1 MNMNKGI
8 KTGPDRLLRMRK
20 MFAAEG
26 GILEEDYNYFTRQGE
41 PSPQSKAPHKS
52 AARSAPPV
60 RARS

>member
-8 KTGPDRLLRMRK
+8 KTGQDRLLRMRK

-26 GILEEDYNYFTRQGE
+26 GILEEDYNYFTKQGE
-41 PSPQSKAPHKS
+41 STPQNKAPHKS
-52 AARSAPPV
+52 AARSARPS